1 MPQNPSVMMDP
12 AEVETSEQ
20 DREVAAV
27 LKRLDAE
34 QVLQHVLNESEDDK
48 ELEAE
53 EMECH
58 KHRCRATHEL
68 WVSFSLAHPP
78 SPCLKGGVGTFS
90 RSFVWSGWVPS
101 GALGVAR
108 RKTQ

>member
-1 MPQNPSVMMDP
+1 MSEEKAERMPQNPSVMMDP

-27 LKRLDAE
+27 LNCLDAE

-48 ELEAE
+48 DLEAE

-58 KHRCRATHEL
+58 KQRCTETHECKL
-68 WVSFSLAHPP
+68 
-78 SPCLKGGVGTFS
+78 
-90 RSFVWSGWVPS
+90 VPF
-101 GALGVAR
+101 GKHDEER
-108 RKTQ
+108 MCT

>member
-27 LKRLDAE
+27 LNCLDAE

-48 ELEAE
+48 DLEAE

-58 KHRCRATHEL
+58 KQRCREIHAYKLVPLDKNEEENCVRMMKLVQFDPNHD
-68 WVSFSLAHPP
+68 
-78 SPCLKGGVGTFS
+78 SPEFGDI
-90 RSFVWSGWVPS
+90 
-101 GALGVAR
+101 
-108 RKTQ
+108 